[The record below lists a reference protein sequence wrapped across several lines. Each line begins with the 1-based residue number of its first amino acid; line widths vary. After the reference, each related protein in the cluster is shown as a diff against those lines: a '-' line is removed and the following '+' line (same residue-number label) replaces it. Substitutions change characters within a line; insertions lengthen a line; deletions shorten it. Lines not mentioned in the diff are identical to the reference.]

1 MASQSVAIEE
11 LLVSFLVANG
21 ALAQMLIAKGII
33 TEPESLGT
41 IAEERARYQP
51 MFKSTRQ

>member
-11 LLVSFLVANG
+11 LLVGFLVADA

-33 TEPESLGT
+33 NEPKFLGT
-41 IAEERARYQP
+41 IR
-51 MFKSTRQ
+51 